1 MADIPEWL
9 QPLLNAG
16 VLTDTASSTEKNENL
31 AAELH
36 LPQTAQ
42 WANAA
47 DNPSE
52 DILCDAKMAD
62 NSDIPSSIIAPP
74 NSFDPPTKSQKR
86 AKRSALLKAYAHSIR
101 GLMTPESD
109 LRASGQALFIASPL
123 QKGIPIGVKEEFIN
137 EAIFQHGNS
146 IQSPLSPIYRPGVG
160 DYFGWLNKYLNNVK
174 DIFSSD
180 ADADKK
186 TLLEYAR
193 AKENAEKEYEDAVN
207 QFARV
212 KGLDPTVKFQ
222 QWMNQYA
229 TDYADACKERD
240 ALGNKLRPSSVKLAK
255 EMFDDAQARLQP
267 KQGNNMLCAF
277 TDVDMGMGGDNAK
290 PTDIVYRPRY
300 YLSGYQSTAK
310 RWRDEYCQKFTSPE
324 QRIISFE
331 GLKDL
336 KWSQLGITDSDSDDD
351 FEATAETA
359 DFEVTLTYTGICSFD
374 VRRGLWNIDDFRT
387 LLPQLASTAPPDC
400 KQPVYKTTK
409 LLLAYGVDLV
419 LKLPKTMDQDLAK
432 RLRLMPGV
440 LDDLPLTL
448 VGGNE
453 LHAKPQTND
462 AYPVLLAV
470 LADVC

>member
-1 MADIPEWL
+1 MTDIPEWL
-9 QPLLNAG
+9 EPLLKAG
-16 VLTDTASSTEKNENL
+16 ILQDTGSSTGEGADLMTPFYLSK
-31 AAELH
+31 AAH
-36 LPQTAQ
+36 
-42 WANAA
+42 
-47 DNPSE
+47 
-52 DILCDAKMAD
+52 
-62 NSDIPSSIIAPP
+62 IITPP
-74 NSFDPPTKSQKR
+74 NSFEPPTKSQKK

-101 GLMTPESD
+101 GLMTPEND
-109 LRASGQALFIASPL
+109 LRASRQALFIASPL
-123 QKGIPIGVKEEFIN
+123 QKGIPVGVKEEFIN

-160 DYFGWLNKYLNNVK
+160 DYFGWLNN
-174 DIFSSD
+174 IFSSD
-180 ADADKK
+180 IEADKK
-186 TLLEYAR
+186 TLQGYTQ
-193 AKENAEKEYEDAVN
+193 AKANAEKEYEDAVN

-222 QWMNQYA
+222 EWMNQYA

-240 ALGNKLRPSSVKLAK
+240 ALGNKLRPLSVKLAK

-267 KQGNNMLCAF
+267 KQGNNMRCAF
-277 TDVDMGMGGDNAK
+277 TDVDMGGDDAK

-310 RWRDEYCQKFTSPE
+310 RWRDEYSQRFTSPE
-324 QRIISFE
+324 ERIISFE

-359 DFEVTLTYTGICSFD
+359 AFEVTLRYTGICPFD
-374 VRRGLWNIDDFRT
+374 VKRGLWNIDDFKT
-387 LLPQLASTAPPDC
+387 LLPELVSTAPPDC